1 MIRPADASPA
11 ISDLVASTLTASGST
26 EVDQVTIQFPA
37 SVLQP
42 HSAAPVRIATLWTG
56 EVLPLIWTQSDTGA
70 SPTGIRPPENTGRYS
85 FCSENGIH
93 AETVFPAALAS
104 VRQPS
109 GTTDICPTDHSVR
122 PRSTWHPFV
131 SGNDAP
137 VRITETEATHTS
149 WQRKAIDVAP
159 PLENGLV
166 VVTGRWPTGSV
177 HARTDAQP
185 ESSDE
190 RLPALRFIFQVGQQT
205 ESLELRGHHNIR
217 AVRFPNGR
225 EVKATMQTDR
235 LLVTVRVDR
244 QLTLSCNGIVVGQLP
259 RLNRQLVRIEAEG
272 HFQQSRDSKKPS
284 NQTFSL
290 DQPLVRRVIT
300 TTRQPTVSRGELL
313 KSVRRVTDQDR
324 VILNNGDELFGA
336 VSTVGQTIRLT
347 SRPEDPRRHRI
358 DRSLVNAVCFG
369 RPVPSPASPVDGTFS
384 LIHLIP
390 DASCTLTGIE
400 ESFWMRAAVT
410 GVTDEGLQTA
420 HPLLGSV
427 TIRWPVLRR
436 ITPLFQGTYRL
447 LDSGPYHLGNGYRK
461 SFRRVEPDGTQLR
474 FNVRF
479 QSESL
484 RRPVFLSADVA
495 ELIPSGPGTL
505 QATPFV
511 DEVRAGGLATQVFV
525 NDQLIGTLNSLIT
538 TRSPSTNPERVRLR
552 IPPGQL
558 RPGSNSIEIRQTAAR
573 DNPDSF
579 DDFETG
585 AIAIEIE
592 R

>member
-1 MIRPADASPA
+1 
-11 ISDLVASTLTASGST
+11 
-26 EVDQVTIQFPA
+26 
-37 SVLQP
+37 
-42 HSAAPVRIATLWTG
+42 
-56 EVLPLIWTQSDTGA
+56 
-70 SPTGIRPPENTGRYS
+70 
-85 FCSENGIH
+85 
-93 AETVFPAALAS
+93 
-104 VRQPS
+104 
-109 GTTDICPTDHSVR
+109 
-122 PRSTWHPFV
+122 
-131 SGNDAP
+131 
-137 VRITETEATHTS
+137 
-149 WQRKAIDVAP
+149 
-159 PLENGLV
+159 
-166 VVTGRWPTGSV
+166 
-177 HARTDAQP
+177 
-185 ESSDE
+185 
-190 RLPALRFIFQVGQQT
+190 
-205 ESLELRGHHNIR
+205 
-217 AVRFPNGR
+217 
-225 EVKATMQTDR
+225 MQTDR

-400 ESFWMRAAVT
+400 ESFWIRAAVT